1 MINIAFTGHRPD
13 KLGYG
18 YNIYSKQYDKLRDIL
33 LEVFTYIE
41 DKYGEIL
48 NAYNGLAL
56 GFDTIAF
63 EELCFSRP
71 NTNIIGCIPFEKQAN
86 KWRKESVEVYN
97 LMKKECD
104 ELVYVD
110 CVDQYKVKNTIEGE
124 YHIAKLLKR
133 DELMID
139 NSNVLISCWNHVK
152 EGGTWHTIRY
162 ALQKNN
168 IIEIININPKT
179 LEIEILKG
187 CDE

>member
-13 KLGYG
+13 KLYG
-18 YNIYSKQYDKLRDIL
+18 YNIYSKQYDKLRDKL

-48 NAYNGLAL
+48 NAYDGLAL

-86 KWRKESVEVYN
+86 KWRKESIEVYN

-104 ELVYVD
+104 EIVYVD
-110 CVDQYKVKNTIEGE
+110 TVDRYEVKNTIEGE
-124 YHIAKLLKR
+124 YHIAKMQKR
-133 DELMID
+133 NELMVD
-139 NSNVLISCWNHVK
+139 NSHVLISCWNHEK
-152 EGGTWHTIRY
+152 QGGTWFAIRY
-162 ALQKNN
+162 ALNKDN
-168 IIEIININPKT
+168 IREIININPKT